1 MARKPTTKTTGTD
14 VIDWEKEM
22 EAQAAIAAET
32 QRSTGGGGG
41 KFISTAAGVLSF
53 DGVPMPGNRMVVLVL
68 GDINENSYYDGPYDP
83 STPASP
89 VCFAFNKHEDEMEP
103 HIAVDNDPYFTRQ
116 NEVCQGCPQNE
127 WGSASTGKGKAC
139 KNVARLALIPAG
151 TFSEKGSGR
160 SKSVEFDGILDDE
173 EHYSTAEVAYHKIPV
188 MSVKNWSS
196 YVKQVAADLKRP
208 PHGVFTE
215 VWLEPD
221 PKSQYRVMFEAV
233 DKVPNELLKIAMERH
248 AKVQSEL
255 DFPYSP
261 PSEKEEASQPAK
273 ASSTN
278 KLRGKGRK

>member
-1 MARKPTTKTTGTD
+1 MARAPKKTPGTD

-41 KFISTAAGVLSF
+41 KFFSTAAGVLSF
-53 DGVPMPGNRMVVLVL
+53 DGNPMPGNRMVVVVL

-89 VCFAFNKHEDEMEP
+89 VCFAFNKHEAEMEP
-103 HIAVDNDPYFTRQ
+103 HTAVDNDSYFERQ
-116 NEVCQGCPQNE
+116 NDVCQGCPQNE
-127 WGSASTGKGKAC
+127 WGSAPTGKGKAC

-160 SKSVEFDGILDDE
+160 SKSIEFDGVIDDE
-173 EHYSTAEVAYHKIPV
+173 DHYSAAEVAFIKLPV
-188 MSVKNWSS
+188 MSVKNWAN
-196 YVKQVAADLKRP
+196 YVKSIAADLKRP

-221 PKSQYRVMFEAV
+221 PKSQYKVMFEVV
-233 DKVPNELLKIAMERH
+233 DKVPNHLLKIMMDRH
-248 AKVQSEL
+248 TKVQSEI

-261 PSEKEEASQPAK
+261 PSKDEADQPAK
-273 ASSTN
+273 SSSAN
-278 KLRGKGRK
+278 KLRGKGKK